1 MKAFI
6 AYALVVIG
14 VPMFVGMAIGGILQI
29 PLARFLHSK
38 SSISV
43 TNLIYLEIINA
54 FVASVA
60 GALLF
65 RLFGLTPGLV
75 VPMIMSAW
83 ITFYFFRYHQPLR
96 GWVSWLAGI
105 FIGWFTL
112 ARMVGIVGLGM

>member
-1 MKAFI
+1 MKAFV

-14 VPMFVGMAIGGILQI
+14 VPVFVGMALGALLVI
-29 PLARFLHSK
+29 PLTQLLHTK
-38 SSISV
+38 TSISV
-43 TNLIYLEIINA
+43 ANLIYLESINA

-75 VPMIMSAW
+75 VPVIMSAW
-83 ITFYFFRYHQPLR
+83 VTFYFFSYHQPLR

-112 ARMVGIVGLGM
+112 AKMVAGV